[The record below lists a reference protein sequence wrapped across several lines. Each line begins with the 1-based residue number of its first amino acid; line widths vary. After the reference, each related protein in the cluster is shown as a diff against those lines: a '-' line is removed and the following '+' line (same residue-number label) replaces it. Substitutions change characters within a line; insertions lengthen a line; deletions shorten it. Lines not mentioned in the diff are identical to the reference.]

1 MTETRPKFL
10 LLPLGTARARKG
22 SSKKDA
28 NSHPCSPTCFRGQF
42 CFLHGESI
50 TVWGWDT
57 NVEQPR
63 LWGQD
68 EEQTLRAC
76 CSNTSCACNLY
87 TNKWPLITHWR
98 RRLQTNTSGKNQV
111 ICRKKQTNK
120 QRHSIILEKKITIL
134 LFLLKERSEPP
145 LLITSWAYQES
156 PVYFLNVMLSEIA

>member
-98 RRLQTNTSGKNQV
+98 RLQTNTSGKNQV

-120 QRHSIILEKKITIL
+120 QKHSIILEKKKSQFCFSFWKRDLSPPFSSPPEHTKSLQCI
-134 LFLLKERSEPP
+134 FL
-145 LLITSWAYQES
+145 
-156 PVYFLNVMLSEIA
+156 M

>member
-98 RRLQTNTSGKNQV
+98 RLQTNTSGKNQV